1 MEKHVK
7 DRLKTKSKIEKEV
20 ETVKPTVINDDLIE
34 SYMVSYNKE
43 NKIFDRPDMRIWDL
57 SHLALSYK
65 NIVEIDNL
73 RGLENLTKL
82 QLDNNIIVKIQNLDN
97 LVNLQWL
104 DLSFNLITEI
114 EGLDRC
120 WQLTDLSLY
129 KNKIKNLGGLDQL

>member
-1 MEKHVK
+1 LTG
-7 DRLKTKSKIEKEV
+7 RTCASGTSLTSPS
-20 ETVKPTVINDDLIE
+20 PTRVSPTLPLILVT
-34 SYMVSYNKE
+34 SV
-43 NKIFDRPDMRIWDL
+43 D
-57 SHLALSYK
+57 
-65 NIVEIDNL
+65 IVEIDNL